1 MAMGILRKFKLVEI
15 GKQGTWQVI
24 RLTATGTQARMAYES
39 QLKLVEG
46 RWIERF
52 GERIDGLRTALQA
65 IVGDGTAE
73 GSPLFA
79 GLEPYA
85 EGWRAMVRRPRTL
98 PHFPMVLHRGG
109 YPEGS

>member
-1 MAMGILRKFKLVEI
+1 
-15 GKQGTWQVI
+15 
-24 RLTATGTQARMAYES
+24 MAYES
-39 QLKLVEG
+39 ELKLVEG

-85 EGWRAMVRRPRTL
+85 EGWRAMVRRPKTL

-109 YPEGS
+109 YPDGS